1 MSLIGLAALI
11 ALAALVLWTVGAP
24 LARFGGVLMMVTAL
38 ASIALG
44 GPILDRLG
52 LLTVGAALWLVG
64 HMFTA
69 FKAGAWRSRA
79 AHTLIARTPLRV
91 LDPVAVRTGR
101 RRRGQRSTP
110 ANAEKKTRRDE
121 TAPIDHFAEW
131 ENEMTTSREPATTAG
146 APVHHAPSR
155 SSRPSRGAV
164 YGKRAAKVAS
174 RYAVKKVPGAR
185 AARSVYRFLR

>member
-24 LARFGGVLMMVTAL
+24 LARFGGMLMMVTAV

-44 GPILDRLG
+44 DPILDRLG
-52 LLTVGAALWLVG
+52 LLALGAALWLIG
-64 HMFTA
+64 HMLTA

-101 RRRGQRSTP
+101 RRRRHGQRSTP
-110 ANAEKKTRRDE
+110 TNAEKNTRRDE
-121 TAPIDHFAEW
+121 TAPVDHFAEW
-131 ENEMTTSREPATTAG
+131 ENEMTTSREPATMVG
-146 APVHHAPSR
+146 APVRHAP
-155 SSRPSRGAV
+155 SRPSRGAV
-164 YGKRAAKVAS
+164 YGKRAVKVAS